1 MTVNILAIAG
11 LELRLGIR
19 NRWVI
24 LSVLILT
31 LFAGVLALLGS
42 APTGTIGVDRLT
54 VTAASLATLSVYL
67 VPLIALLLAFDTV
80 AGEIDRGTLQLVL
93 ACPVSRFEILAGK
106 FLGHIAVLSIA
117 VIVGYGLSGAAVV
130 FADEGDLAGA
140 GVLGRLIVTSTVL
153 GAVFLAIGYLASGLV
168 RQTGTAA
175 ALAVGVWLVAV
186 VLYDLGLLVLVVV
199 DREGVFA
206 TTMFPWLLVASP
218 GDAFRLFNL
227 AMLGAAKS
235 LTGMAGIAEA
245 LPFPPTVALASLFAW
260 LVAAFAAAL
269 VVFRRIEP

>member
-1 MTVNILAIAG
+1 MIVNILAIAR
-11 LELRLGIR
+11 LELKLGIR

-31 LFAGVLALLGS
+31 LFAGILALVGS
-42 APTGTIGVDRLT
+42 APTGTVGVDRLT

-106 FLGHIAVLSIA
+106 FVGHLAVLSIA
-117 VIVGYGLSGAAVV
+117 VVVGYGVSGAAVAFTSDGG
-130 FADEGDLAGA
+130 FAGL
-140 GVLGRLIVTSTVL
+140 GVLVRLIATSILL
-153 GAVFLAIGYLASGLV
+153 GAVFLAIGYLASALV

-186 VLYDLGLLVLVVV
+186 VLYDLGLLAIVVV
-199 DREGVFA
+199 EREGVFA
-206 TTMFPWLLVASP
+206 TTLFPWLLVASP

-227 AMLGAAKS
+227 AMLGAAKT

-245 LPFPPTVALASLFAW
+245 LPFPPGVALASLIAW
-260 LVAAFAAAL
+260 LVAAFAAAWF
-269 VVFRRIEP
+269 VFRRIEP

>member
-1 MTVNILAIAG
+1 MIVNILAVAG
-11 LELRLGIR
+11 LELRLGFR

-24 LSVLILT
+24 LSVAILT
-31 LFAGVLALLGS
+31 LFAGILALVGS
-42 APTGTIGVDRLT
+42 APTGTLGVDRLS

-106 FLGHIAVLSIA
+106 FLGHVCVLSIA
-117 VIVGYGLSGAAVV
+117 VVIGYGLSGGAIAVTG
-130 FADEGDLAGA
+130 EGSTQ
-140 GVLGRLIVTSTVL
+140 GVVVLVRLVATSILL
-153 GAVFLAIGYLASGLV
+153 GAVFLAVGYLASALV

-186 VLYDLGLLVLVVV
+186 VLYDLGLLAMVVI
-199 DREGVFA
+199 DGQGVVA
-206 TTMFPWLLVASP
+206 TTLFPWLLVASP

-245 LPFPPTVALASLFAW
+245 LPFPPGVALASLTAW
-260 LVAAFAAAL
+260 FFAAFAAAL
-269 VVFRRIEP
+269 LAFRRIEP

>member
-1 MTVNILAIAG
+1 MIVNILAVAG
-11 LELRLGIR
+11 LELRLGFR

-24 LSVLILT
+24 LSVAILT
-31 LFAGVLALLGS
+31 LFAGILALVGS
-42 APTGTIGVDRLT
+42 APTGTLGVDRLS

-106 FLGHIAVLSIA
+106 FLGHVCVLSIA
-117 VIVGYGLSGAAVV
+117 VVIGYGLSGAAIAVTGEGSTQGVV
-130 FADEGDLAGA
+130 
-140 GVLGRLIVTSTVL
+140 VLVRLVATSILL
-153 GAVFLAIGYLASGLV
+153 GAVFLAVGYLASALV

-186 VLYDLGLLVLVVV
+186 VLYDLGLLAMVVI
-199 DREGVFA
+199 DGQGVVA
-206 TTMFPWLLVASP
+206 TTLFPWLLVASP

-245 LPFPPTVALASLFAW
+245 LPFPPGVALASLTAW
-260 LVAAFAAAL
+260 FFAAFAAAL
-269 VVFRRIEP
+269 LAFRRIEP

>member
-1 MTVNILAIAG
+1 MMVNIVAVAG
-11 LELRLGIR
+11 LELKLGIR

-31 LFAGVLALLGS
+31 LFAGILALVGS
-42 APTGTIGVDRLT
+42 APTGTVGVDRLT
-54 VTAASLATLSVYL
+54 VTAASLSTLSVYL

-80 AGEIDRGTLQLVL
+80 AGEIDRGTLHLVL

-106 FLGHIAVLSIA
+106 FLGHLAVLSIA
-117 VIVGYGLSGAAVV
+117 VVAGYGLTGGAVAFAGDSG
-130 FADEGDLAGA
+130 LAGFD
-140 GVLGRLIVTSTVL
+140 VLARLIVTSILL
-153 GAVFLAIGYLASGLV
+153 GAVFLGIGYLASALV

-186 VLYDLGLLVLVVV
+186 VLYDLGLLAMLLV
-199 DREGVFA
+199 DGDGIFA
-206 TTMFPWLLVASP
+206 TTLFPWLLVASP

-227 AMLGAAKS
+227 AALGGAKS

-245 LPFPPTVALASLFAW
+245 LPFPPGVALASLFGW
-260 LVAAFAAAL
+260 LVAAFGGAL
-269 VVFRRIEP
+269 LVFRRIEP